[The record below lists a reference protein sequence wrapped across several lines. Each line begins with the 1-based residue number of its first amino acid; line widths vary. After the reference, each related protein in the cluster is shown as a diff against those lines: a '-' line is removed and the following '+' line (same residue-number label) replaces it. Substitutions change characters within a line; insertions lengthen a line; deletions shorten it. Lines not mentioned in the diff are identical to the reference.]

1 MAKKATKK
9 SSSKRASREHLVVN
23 SKVKA
28 CCAAHGMRT
37 GAGFTDA
44 LSNEVHN
51 MIKKA
56 TKRAN
61 SAKRMTLKASDL

>member
-1 MAKKATKK
+1 MAKKK
-9 SSSKRASREHLVVN
+9 STRSTTRDHLVVN

-28 CCAAHGMRT
+28 ACAAHGMRT
-37 GAGFTDA
+37 GSDFTTA

-56 TKRAN
+56 TKRA
-61 SAKRMTLKASDL
+61 AGTKRVTLKASDL